1 MMAHPD
7 SAAPAREARVADGM
21 AVEQHQERAFV
32 MRHGHLSLRRNLL
45 TKSSTKKRF
54 DSGEWAMERA
64 GLSCTETVPA
74 DVPVEQLS
82 PKLGP
87 EGGPL
92 ERRPSRLEYMIPEM
106 ESPRVGDADKE
117 SGDSAEH

>member
-7 SAAPAREARVADGM
+7 SSAPPKQPRAADPAAAEQEQAFART
-21 AVEQHQERAFV
+21 
-32 MRHGHLSLRRNLL
+32 HGHLNLSRNLL
-45 TKSSTKKRF
+45 KKASTKKRF
-54 DSGEWAMERA
+54 DSGEWVMERA
-64 GLSCTETVPA
+64 GLSCSETVPA

-92 ERRPSRLEYMIPEM
+92 ERRPSRLESMLPEL
-106 ESPRVGDADKE
+106 DAEKE
-117 SGDSAEH
+117 NRERTDG